1 MPRLL
6 FIHFMT
12 GRQCKTEVSMC
23 VCVCVR
29 VLGWRRAG
37 VSGVDTGPL
46 FLQDAC
52 YRFTLEECVKLY
64 ATNSE
69 TQGAFQI
76 ALFSLII
83 HYRPELYNKIKL

>member
-1 MPRLL
+1 M
-6 FIHFMT
+6 H
-12 GRQCKTEVSMC
+12 
-23 VCVCVR
+23 VCVCLL
-29 VLGWRRAG
+29 LGWRRAG
-37 VSGVDTGPL
+37 VSGVNTGPL

-83 HYRPELYNKIKL
+83 Y